1 MTARGRFSSVAAL
14 TVGGLVCASATLF
27 VGSSTATATATA
39 TATDKP
45 SIASN
50 PALVASSAK
59 GTGRNVASV
68 RIPAIGVKAPL
79 LSGVGDKVLE
89 RGLGLWPGTG
99 KIGSPGNAVIA
110 GHRTSFTRPLFDIH
124 KLKKGDSIFF
134 TTTKGVAEYRITKT
148 QIVKPNALWITRPT
162 RASTITL
169 FACHPPHSTAYRWV
183 VFAKLHSMKPPKAS
197 KTTG

>member
-1 MTARGRFSSVAAL
+1 MTARGRFSSVVAISVVAM
-14 TVGGLVCASATLF
+14 VCVSTTLF
-27 VGSSTATATATA
+27 IGSSAATATE
-39 TATDKP
+39 KP
-45 SIASN
+45 GVVSN
-50 PALVASSAK
+50 PTPANTSAK

-89 RGLGLWPGTG
+89 RGLSLWPGTG

-110 GHRTSFTRPLFDIH
+110 GHRTSFTRPLYDIH

-148 QIVKPNALWITRPT
+148 QIVKPNAMWITKPT

-169 FACHPPHSTAYRWV
+169 FACHPPHSTAYRWG

-197 KTTG
+197 KTTQ

>member
-1 MTARGRFSSVAAL
+1 MTARGRFSSVVAIVAGAA
-14 TVGGLVCASATLF
+14 VCASATLF
-27 VGSSTATATATA
+27 VGSGVATALPSVEASKSATSSNA
-39 TATDKP
+39 TSA
-45 SIASN
+45 
-50 PALVASSAK
+50 VSSAK

-110 GHRTSFTRPLFDIH
+110 GHRTSFTRPLYDIH

-148 QIVKPNALWITRPT
+148 QIVKPNAMWITRPT
-162 RASTITL
+162 RTSTITL

-197 KTTG
+197 KTTK